1 MSSTAIQN
9 FPFLNVRPLEGNDYM
24 YNNSSF
30 QFFYITKGYVF
41 ISYINMVFKT
51 SNSGWK
57 ISKPLQSPQAGVFNF
72 LFFFWSEKHP
82 CAWLWVLVE
91 SPCRSEGGLL
101 HLWLVVGVGRIPR
114 HSEGC
119 LFHPNKGHFAA
130 RRFFRGQERNI
141 WFAILV
147 GILIQW

>member
-72 LFFFWSEKHP
+72 LFFFWSEKHL

-91 SPCRSEGGLL
+91 SPCHVLKEAYFTCDW
-101 HLWLVVGVGRIPR
+101 LWALVEFP
-114 HSEGC
+114 
-119 LFHPNKGHFAA
+119 
-130 RRFFRGQERNI
+130 
-141 WFAILV
+141 
-147 GILIQW
+147 GILKDAYFTQIRGILQQEDFSGGRKGTFGLQY